1 LPEQVVLQ
9 VAGHTM
15 ALLPVVGIVGKGG
28 GGAAGLAGIDIVPFR
43 FNARFVV
50 HELFQGIF
58 PFGIQLLLVLTLFVS
73 VRQGFVAKIVS
84 QLQQRIAFYCL
95 LNFLA
100 QVQRGQL
107 QEANGLLQLRC
118 HGQLLADL

>member
-1 LPEQVVLQ
+1 MDLKDHIRSIPDFPKEGILFYDISTLLAHADAWQ
-9 VAGHTM
+9 VA
-15 ALLPVVGIVGKGG
+15 LDRL
-28 GGAAGLAGIDIVPFR
+28 
-43 FNARFVV
+43 
-50 HELFQGIF
+50 
-58 PFGIQLLLVLTLFVS
+58 S
-73 VRQGFVAKIVS
+73 KIVS